1 MAKGLPGFP
10 RSLREFQAAFPNEDA
25 CVKYLFRVR
34 WPDGFRC
41 SRCLGDSCWVM
52 KKAVYRCRRCRA
64 EVSLTS
70 GTVMHRTRLPL
81 QHWFWAAHL
90 MSTLTPGIS
99 ALQLKRQVGLGSY
112 RTALFLCRRLRRAM
126 VNPGRD
132 PLCGVVEVDEAFVG
146 GRRRKEPGGRGVSKA
161 VVIAAVENRGDHTG
175 RIRLKVAHDTSS
187 LSLHAFIRENVAI
200 GSQVNTDA
208 WNGYRGLAKLGYDHR
223 PKVQGPSARSSE
235 ILPWVHRVFSNLK
248 TWLRG
253 THHGRIQ
260 PDYLQNY
267 LDEFAFRYNRRR
279 FPEQSFL
286 TLLLLAT
293 KRSPL
298 KKKAALQGASSA

>member
-1 MAKGLPGFP
+1 
-10 RSLREFQAAFPNEDA
+10 
-25 CVKYLFRVR
+25 
-34 WPDGFRC
+34 
-41 SRCLGDSCWVM
+41 
-52 KKAVYRCRRCRA
+52 
-64 EVSLTS
+64 
-70 GTVMHRTRLPL
+70 MHRTRLPL

-126 VNPGRD
+126 VNPARD

-175 RIRLKVAHDTSS
+175 RIRLKVVPDTSS
-187 LSLHAFIRENVAI
+187 LSLHAFIRENVAV

-223 PKVQGPSARSSE
+223 PKVQGPSERSSE

-253 THHGRIQ
+253 THHGRIES
-260 PDYLQNY
+260 DYLQNY

-298 KKKAALQGASSA
+298 KKKAALQGALSA